1 MGGPDT
7 DYCPHF
13 HRAIELIGRRWT
25 GAILQAMLGG
35 ATRFGDIRD
44 AVPGLSDR
52 LLNERLK
59 ELDDVGVVNRCTE
72 TRDVQYYLTE
82 VGQQIE
88 PVLASVGQWAESL
101 SSVAPPL
108 PSA

>member
-1 MGGPDT
+1 MTAHDAE
-7 DYCPHF
+7 YCPYF

-25 GAILQAMLGG
+25 GAILQSMLGG
-35 ATRFGDIRD
+35 NTRFGDIRD
-44 AVPGLSDR
+44 SVPGLSDR

-59 ELDDVGVVNRCTE
+59 ELDDAGVVQRCSE

-88 PVLASVGQWAESL
+88 PVLDSVGVWAQSL
-101 SSVAPPL
+101 ASCDPAAPTL
-108 PSA
+108 